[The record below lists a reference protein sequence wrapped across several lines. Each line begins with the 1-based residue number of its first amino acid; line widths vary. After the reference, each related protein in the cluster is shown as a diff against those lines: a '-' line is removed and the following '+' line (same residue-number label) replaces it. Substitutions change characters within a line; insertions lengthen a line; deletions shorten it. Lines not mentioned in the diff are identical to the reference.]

1 MTARS
6 ILAFSLNDSRLILR
20 DSFLRMMA
28 AMIVLIALGL
38 RFGLPPLTGYLEGLG
53 LLPGA
58 LGTEPASHYFPLALA
73 YFSLFDGP
81 LLVGFIFGF
90 VVLDEKEDRTLDAM
104 AVTPVALVD
113 YMLWRSLLSWALGF
127 GVTLAQMLFVGPAL
141 EQPGTDAA
149 ALPGVLPLINLCAL
163 AGLGAPLFMLFLSAT
178 ASDKVQGFA
187 MAKFIG
193 LGGLLILVGWF
204 LPSPLDW
211 LPALFPPYL
220 VAKAYWLSLSTGMG
234 SGIGGDARASS
245 LSLWLSAAA
254 ALLLHIVAIAGL
266 IAHLDR
272 RQRA

>member
-38 RFGLPPLTGYLEGLG
+38 RFGLPPLPGYLEGLS

-234 SGIGGDARASS
+234 SGIGGDAGASS

>member
-6 ILAFSLNDSRLILR
+6 ILAFGLNDSRLILR

-28 AMIVLIALGL
+28 ATIVLIALGL

-58 LGTEPASHYFPLALA
+58 LRTEPARHYFPLALA

-90 VVLDEKEDRTLDAM
+90 VVLDEQEDRTLDAM

-113 YMLWRSLLSWALGF
+113 YLLWRSLLSWALGF

-141 EQPGTDAA
+141 EQTGTDAA
-149 ALPGVLPLINLCAL
+149 ALPGVLPLIGLCAL
-163 AGLGAPLFMLFLSAT
+163 AGLGAPLFMLFLAAT

-193 LGGLLILVGWF
+193 LGGLLTLVGWF

-211 LPALFPPYL
+211 LPGLFPPYL
-220 VAKAYWLSLSTGMG
+220 VAKTYWLSLSGAMG
-234 SGIGGDARASS
+234 GGRDAGGLVLSIWLSALAALVLHLAGIGG
-245 LSLWLSAAA
+245 L
-254 ALLLHIVAIAGL
+254 V
-266 IAHLDR
+266 AHLDR
-272 RQRA
+272 RLRT

>member
-6 ILAFSLNDSRLILR
+6 ILAFGLNDSRLILR

-38 RFGLPPLTGYLEGLG
+38 RLGLPPLTGYLDGLG

-58 LGTEPASHYFPLALA
+58 MGTEPASHYFPLALA

-113 YMLWRSLLSWALGF
+113 YMLWRSLLSWTLGF
-127 GVTLAQMLFVGPAL
+127 GVTLAQMLFIGHAL
-141 EQPGTDAA
+141 QPGMDTA
-149 ALPGVLPLINLCAL
+149 ALPGLIPLIGLCAL
-163 AGLGAPLFMLFLSAT
+163 AGLGAPLFMLFLAAT

-193 LGGLLILVGWF
+193 IGGLLILVGWF

-211 LPALFPPYL
+211 LPAPFPPYL

-234 SGIGGDARASS
+234 SGIGGDAGALS

>member
-6 ILAFSLNDSRLILR
+6 ILAFGLNDSRLILR

-38 RFGLPPLTGYLEGLG
+38 RFGLPPLTGYLEGLS

-234 SGIGGDARASS
+234 SGIGGDAGASS

-254 ALLLHIVAIAGL
+254 ALLLHIVAIVGL

>member
-28 AMIVLIALGL
+28 AMIVLITLGL

-234 SGIGGDARASS
+234 SGIGGDAGASS

>member
-234 SGIGGDARASS
+234 SGIGGDAGASS
-245 LSLWLSAAA
+245 LPLWLSAAA